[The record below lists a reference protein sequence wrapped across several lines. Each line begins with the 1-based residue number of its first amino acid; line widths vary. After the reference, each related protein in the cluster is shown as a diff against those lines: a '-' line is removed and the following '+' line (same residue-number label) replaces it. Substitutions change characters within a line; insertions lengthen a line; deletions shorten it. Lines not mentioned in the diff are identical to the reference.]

1 MNRSKVNKP
10 LQHIVRFF
18 TLTIIQ
24 VFFLNNVQVSGYLN
38 PYVYILF
45 ILLLPPKLPKAVVLF
60 LGFAMGFTM
69 DVFADSYGIHTAA
82 SVLIAYIRPSI
93 LSLVSVKGGE
103 DLEAISIKQ
112 LKFGRFFTYSGI
124 LCLIHHFTLFYLE
137 AFRLNEF
144 FDTLLR
150 ALFSAIISLTLILII
165 ESIRIKPQRR

>member
-1 MNRSKVNKP
+1 MNKP
-10 LQHIVRFF
+10 FQHITRFF
-18 TLTIIQ
+18 TLVAFQ
-24 VFFLNNVQVSGYLN
+24 VFILNNIQVSGYIN

-45 ILLLPPKLPKAVVLF
+45 ILLLPPKLPKTLVLI
-60 LGFAMGFTM
+60 LGFLMGFTM

-82 SVLIAYIRPSI
+82 TVLLAYIRPSI

-124 LCLIHHFTLFYLE
+124 LCLVHHFTLFYLE

-150 ALFSAIISLTLILII
+150 ALFSTIISLILILII
-165 ESIRIKPQRR
+165 ESIRTNPQKR

>member
-1 MNRSKVNKP
+1 MNKP
-10 LQHIVRFF
+10 FQHITRFF
-18 TLTIIQ
+18 TLVAFQ
-24 VFFLNNVQVSGYLN
+24 VFILNNIQVSGYIN

-45 ILLLPPKLPKAVVLF
+45 ILLLPPKLPKAIVLM
-60 LGFAMGFTM
+60 LGFLMGFTM

-82 SVLIAYIRPSI
+82 TVLLAYIRPSI

-112 LKFGRFFTYSGI
+112 LKCGRFFTYSGL

-144 FDTLLR
+144 FATFGRAFISTVISLMLILLVESLR
-150 ALFSAIISLTLILII
+150 AN
-165 ESIRIKPQRR
+165 RVKR